1 MKMEII
7 DKISYTTEA
16 SLLCVGYVNG
26 KSNNEIIDKIIK
38 KEKNPLAKQYTKTIL
53 KIMNEVNELQSAYHD
68 ILEKYYQKIPGLEC
82 TIIESLFI
90 DLYEKRC
97 DSLEDYEKQ
106 LSKLNQEEINYIL
119 MNNLN
124 NEIFL
129 KDINVVTT
137 SELFKVIRQLNIE
150 DKMQLLLID
159 IAINWQEHLEVLKP
173 LFTKIVK
180 LLKKYTKELNE
191 INQFG
196 ITNIK
201 AQSNLLAQL
210 ENAASFRFDDITQYE
225 FEIGTMIFQP
235 FFVTM
240 KISNNEKQV
249 FLNYG
254 ALFNFE
260 YVAIKKELTKE
271 NILELTKILAD
282 PTKLEILKL
291 LAKGRAY
298 GKEIV
303 DETGLTPATI
313 SHHMQALNHA
323 NFVSVHLEMNK
334 TYYQIEK
341 DNILLGI
348 NRIKDYIEEL

>member
-7 DKISYTTEA
+7 DKISYTKEA

-26 KSNNEIIDKIIK
+26 KQSNELLDRIIQ
-38 KEKNPLAKQYTKTIL
+38 KEKNPLARQYTKTIL
-53 KIMNEVNELQSAYHD
+53 KIIDEINELQSSYHD
-68 ILEKYYQKIPGLEC
+68 IIEKYYQRIPGLEC
-82 TIIESLFI
+82 TVIESLFI

-97 DSLEDYEKQ
+97 DTLEDYEKL
-106 LSKLNQEEINYIL
+106 LSKLKQEEINYIV

-124 NEIFL
+124 NEIL
-129 KDINVVTT
+129 SRDINGITT
-137 SELFKVIRQLNIE
+137 SELLKVIRQLNID

-173 LFTKIVK
+173 CFTKIIK
-180 LLKKYTKELNE
+180 ALKKYDKELNE

-201 AQSNLLAQL
+201 AQDDLLGQL
-210 ENAASFRFDDITQYE
+210 ENAASFRFDDISQYE

-240 KISNNEKQV
+240 KITRQEKQV

-260 YVAIKKELTKE
+260 YVSIKKELTKE
-271 NILELTKILAD
+271 NILEITKILAD
-282 PTKLEILKL
+282 PTKLEIIKL

-298 GKEIV
+298 GKELV

-334 TYYQIEK
+334 TYYQLEK
-341 DNILLGI
+341 EHILFGI
-348 NRIKDYIEEL
+348 NRIKEYIEEL